1 MPVVSPAWLPSEFTE
16 ITSAIMLKAPVS
28 QYLYARMVYMADAQ
42 AQLRVDPASFEWV
55 NGRGVPANAG
65 GAPVPDL
72 ASMQLML
79 SDDVRGEVILV
90 ADELATQPGS
100 VVKLNRPVFSGG
112 GYTFAQRTIGSGQ
125 SMSTTPISLTGEQ
138 VPITI
143 NRYTGPFASGGSTP
157 QPYGIDRFQAMQ
169 SVHSL
174 AMRVGTHLINDRD
187 HLVDA
192 GVASLIDNPA
202 SGATLYPGDPNNTL
216 SSDSAAFI
224 TNGDRTFDY
233 ETILRAVAFLQSQN
247 IPTFADGMYRLIVNP
262 AQSKQ
267 LLSDPVY
274 RGEAKYI
281 VNPPRP
287 AQPAARRV
295 GHQHRPSGRG
305 VHEQLQHDR
314 HVDRERGDHQPRRD
328 VRAADRRARARPRRR
343 SHRPLQRR
351 QLRRDREGDVARVRR
366 VRDAQPAVHG
376 RDPLRLIATTR
387 NHRP

>member
-143 NRYTGPFASGGSTP
+143 NRYTGPFASGGTTP

-216 SSDSAAFI
+216 SSDSAAFV

-281 VNPPRP
+281 VNPPDPRNP
-287 AQPAARRV
+287 LLDGWITNIGRQVEVYMSNSNTIDTSTVSGVTINHAVMFGPQIV
-295 GHQHRPSGRG
+295 G
-305 VHEQLQHDR
+305 
-314 HVDRERGDHQPRRD
+314 
-328 VRAADRRARARPRRR
+328 
-343 SHRPLQRR
+343 
-351 QLRRDREGDVARVRR
+351 R
-366 VRDAQPAVHG
+366 VRD
-376 RDPLRLIATTR
+376 RDGVRIVLSSDDNYGETAKAMWLAYEGYAMLNQQFMVAI
-387 NHRP
+387 HSD

>member
-1 MPVVSPAWLPSEFTE
+1 MSVVSPAWLPSEFTE

-281 VNPPRP
+281 VNPPDPRNP
-287 AQPAARRV
+287 LLDGWVTNIGRQVEVYMSNSNTIDTSTVSGVTINHAVMFGPQIV
-295 GHQHRPSGRG
+295 G
-305 VHEQLQHDR
+305 
-314 HVDRERGDHQPRRD
+314 
-328 VRAADRRARARPRRR
+328 
-343 SHRPLQRR
+343 
-351 QLRRDREGDVARVRR
+351 R
-366 VRDAQPAVHG
+366 VRD
-376 RDPLRLIATTR
+376 RDGVRIVLSSDDNYGETAKAMWLAYEGYAMLNQQFMVAI
-387 NHRP
+387 HSD

>member
-281 VNPPRP
+281 VNPPDPRNP
-287 AQPAARRV
+287 LLDGWVTNIGRQVEVYMSNSNTIDTSTVSGVTINHAVMFGPQIV
-295 GHQHRPSGRG
+295 G
-305 VHEQLQHDR
+305 
-314 HVDRERGDHQPRRD
+314 
-328 VRAADRRARARPRRR
+328 
-343 SHRPLQRR
+343 
-351 QLRRDREGDVARVRR
+351 R
-366 VRDAQPAVHG
+366 VRD
-376 RDPLRLIATTR
+376 RDGVRIVLSSDDNYGETAKAMWLAYEGYAMLNQQFMVAI
-387 NHRP
+387 HSD

>member
-1 MPVVSPAWLPSEFTE
+1 MAVVSPAWLPSELTE

-281 VNPPRP
+281 VNPPDPRNP
-287 AQPAARRV
+287 LLDGWVTNIGRQVEVYMSNSNTIDTSTVSGVTINHAVMFGPQIV
-295 GHQHRPSGRG
+295 G
-305 VHEQLQHDR
+305 
-314 HVDRERGDHQPRRD
+314 
-328 VRAADRRARARPRRR
+328 
-343 SHRPLQRR
+343 
-351 QLRRDREGDVARVRR
+351 R
-366 VRDAQPAVHG
+366 VRD
-376 RDPLRLIATTR
+376 RDGVRIVLSSDDNYGETAKAMWLAYEGYAMLNQQFMVAI
-387 NHRP
+387 HSD

>member
-192 GVASLIDNPA
+192 GVASLIDSPA

-281 VNPPRP
+281 VNPPDPRNP
-287 AQPAARRV
+287 LLDGWVTNIGRQVEVYMSNSNTIDTSTVSGVTINHAVMFGPQIV
-295 GHQHRPSGRG
+295 G
-305 VHEQLQHDR
+305 
-314 HVDRERGDHQPRRD
+314 
-328 VRAADRRARARPRRR
+328 
-343 SHRPLQRR
+343 
-351 QLRRDREGDVARVRR
+351 R
-366 VRDAQPAVHG
+366 VRD
-376 RDPLRLIATTR
+376 RDGVRIVLSSDDNYGETAKAMWLAYEGYAMLNQQFMVAI
-387 NHRP
+387 HSD

>member
-216 SSDSAAFI
+216 SSDSSAFV

-281 VNPPRP
+281 VNPPDPRNP
-287 AQPAARRV
+287 LLDGWITNIGRQVEVYMSNSNTIDTSTVSGVTINHAVMFGPQIV
-295 GHQHRPSGRG
+295 G
-305 VHEQLQHDR
+305 
-314 HVDRERGDHQPRRD
+314 
-328 VRAADRRARARPRRR
+328 
-343 SHRPLQRR
+343 
-351 QLRRDREGDVARVRR
+351 R
-366 VRDAQPAVHG
+366 VRD
-376 RDPLRLIATTR
+376 RDGVRIVLSSDDNYGETAKAMWLAYEGYAMLNQQFMVAI
-387 NHRP
+387 HSD

>member
-1 MPVVSPAWLPSEFTE
+1 
-16 ITSAIMLKAPVS
+16 
-28 QYLYARMVYMADAQ
+28 
-42 AQLRVDPASFEWV
+42 
-55 NGRGVPANAG
+55 
-65 GAPVPDL
+65 
-72 ASMQLML
+72 MQLML

-281 VNPPRP
+281 VNPPDPRNP
-287 AQPAARRV
+287 LLDGWVTNIGRQVEVYMSNSNTIDTSTVSGVTINHAVMFGPQIV
-295 GHQHRPSGRG
+295 G
-305 VHEQLQHDR
+305 
-314 HVDRERGDHQPRRD
+314 
-328 VRAADRRARARPRRR
+328 
-343 SHRPLQRR
+343 
-351 QLRRDREGDVARVRR
+351 R
-366 VRDAQPAVHG
+366 VRD
-376 RDPLRLIATTR
+376 RDGVRIVLSSDDNYGETAKAMWLAYEGYAMLNQQFMVAI
-387 NHRP
+387 HSD

>member
-281 VNPPRP
+281 VNPPDPRNP
-287 AQPAARRV
+287 LLDGWVTNIGRQVEVYMSNSNTIDTSTVSGVTINHAVMFGPQIV
-295 GHQHRPSGRG
+295 G
-305 VHEQLQHDR
+305 
-314 HVDRERGDHQPRRD
+314 
-328 VRAADRRARARPRRR
+328 
-343 SHRPLQRR
+343 
-351 QLRRDREGDVARVRR
+351 R
-366 VRDAQPAVHG
+366 VRD
-376 RDPLRLIATTR
+376 RDGVRIVLSSDDNYGETAKAMWLAYEGYAML
-387 NHRP
+387 NQQFMVAAHSD

>member
-281 VNPPRP
+281 VNPPDPRNP
-287 AQPAARRV
+287 LLDGWITNIGRQVEVYMSNSNTIDTSTVSGVTINHAVMFGPQIV
-295 GHQHRPSGRG
+295 G
-305 VHEQLQHDR
+305 
-314 HVDRERGDHQPRRD
+314 
-328 VRAADRRARARPRRR
+328 
-343 SHRPLQRR
+343 
-351 QLRRDREGDVARVRR
+351 R
-366 VRDAQPAVHG
+366 VRD
-376 RDPLRLIATTR
+376 RDGVRIVLSSDDNYGETAKAMWLAYEGYAMLNQQFMVAI
-387 NHRP
+387 HSD